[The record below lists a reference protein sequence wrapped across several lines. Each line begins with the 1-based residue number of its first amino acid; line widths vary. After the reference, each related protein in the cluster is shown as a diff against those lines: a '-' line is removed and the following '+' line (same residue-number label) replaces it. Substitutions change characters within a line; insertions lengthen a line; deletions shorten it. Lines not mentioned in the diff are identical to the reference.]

1 MSVDLSQFIPGFL
14 EESDEGLQVMETS
27 LLALAPGD
35 NETINEVFRA
45 AHSIKGGAG
54 TFGFTGVAEFTHEAE
69 TLLDA
74 MRNGSVEVTSA
85 RTQLLLQSV
94 DIIRDLLERAASG
107 DNTLPPEAQSLASA
121 LAQAQTDSPPAD
133 SDSGE
138 EPSAQTKEPSAQN
151 GEPSAQTEEP
161 PATQADDLNT
171 GSAIWQISFKAD
183 PSLLATGNDPLFLF
197 QALSDLGP
205 LQVQALQDTLPAL
218 SELDPEQL
226 YLQWRLEL
234 NAECSE
240 ADIREVFEWVEDDI
254 ELEVSRGGADDL
266 SSATDT
272 TSGWQIRLHPS
283 EDLLHT
289 GNDPLLLFAS
299 LAELGR
305 LDVQANFERL
315 PDLALLDPSA
325 LYLDWSLTL
334 HSGCDEAAI
343 REVFEWVED
352 EVELEI
358 QPLTP
363 AAPEPEEE
371 AIEAVPET
379 AAEPIPAEP
388 SAAPQAAPAPRPAAT
403 AKAKP
408 AARESSIRVDTGK
421 VDSLV
426 DRVGELVI
434 TQAMLLEVSQALEE
448 LEHPALE
455 ELQKGLL
462 QLERNTRE
470 LQEDVMR
477 IRMLPISFVFN
488 RFPRLVHD
496 VSQQLGKQVELHL
509 EGEHT
514 ELDKTVLEKIGDP
527 LVHLVRN
534 GLDHGLESPEE
545 RQAAGKSATGHLWL
559 TAFQQG
565 GSILIEIRDDGRG
578 LNRDRIRSKAIERGL
593 IDAQA
598 QLSDQEVDELIF
610 LPGFSTAEQVS
621 DLSGRGVGMD
631 VVRRNIE
638 SLGGSIELLSNP
650 GVGSCFT
657 IRLPLTLA
665 IMDGQLVRLDQDP
678 YVIPLI
684 SIVETLQAT
693 QAMLVSLA
701 GNRCLLH
708 FRDEYLP
715 LLRLTSAFGLAQE
728 QPLQP
733 GCIVVVVESGGQKA
747 GLVVDELMGQQQTV
761 IKSLEQNYR
770 RVQGLSG
777 ATILGDGSVAL
788 ILDIAGLISRNVDA
802 DTALIARQKNEQQ
815 EAQA

>member
-14 EESDEGLQVMETS
+14 EESHEGLQIMETS
-27 LLALAPGD
+27 LLALTPGD

-54 TFGFTGVAEFTHEAE
+54 TFGFSGVAEFTHEAE

-74 MRNGSVEVTSA
+74 MRNGTVEVTST
-85 RTQLLLQSV
+85 RTDLLLQSV
-94 DIIRDLLERAASG
+94 DVIRDLLERAADG
-107 DNTLPPEAQSLASA
+107 DNSLPPEAEALASA
-121 LAQAQTDSPPAD
+121 LSQAQ
-133 SDSGE
+133 SDSE
-138 EPSAQTKEPSAQN
+138 PAPVAPDEAQEPSVTPTPDAAP
-151 GEPSAQTEEP
+151 QTE
-161 PATQADDLNT
+161 
-171 GSAIWQISFKAD
+171 GWQIDVKAN
-183 PSLLATGNDPLFLF
+183 PGLLTTGNDPIFLF
-197 QALSDLGP
+197 QALADLGP
-205 LQVQALQDTLPAL
+205 LRTEVVSDALP
-218 SELDPEQL
+218 SLDQLEPEQL
-226 YLQWRLEL
+226 YLHWQLQL
-234 NAECSE
+234 DSDCSE
-240 ADIREVFEWVEDDI
+240 DAIREIFEWVEDDV
-254 ELEVSRGGADDL
+254 ELVIQSACDQVCSDQNGAEE
-266 SSATDT
+266 TQ
-272 TSGWQIRLHPS
+272 GWQIQLHPS

-299 LAELGR
+299 LVELGQ
-305 LDVQANFERL
+305 LDAQISTERL
-315 PDLALLDPSA
+315 PELSMLDPSA

-334 HSGCDEAAI
+334 HSDCDESAI

-352 EVELEI
+352 EVELT
-358 QPLTP
+358 LTRLGTP
-363 AAPEPEEE
+363 REEE
-371 AIEAVPET
+371 KEDATEKIPTDIATPQAGTEEPSPAPVVETPKTSTPVT
-379 AAEPIPAEP
+379 AAS
-388 SAAPQAAPAPRPAAT
+388 SAAPAKAPAGT
-403 AKAKP
+403 AKKP
-408 AARESSIRVDTGK
+408 AVRESSIRVDTGK

-434 TQAMLLEVSQALEE
+434 TQAMLLEVSQALADI
-448 LEHPALE
+448 EHPAVE

-509 EGEHT
+509 QGEHT

-534 GLDHGLESPEE
+534 GLDHGLEGPEE
-545 RQAAGKSATGHLWL
+545 RLASGKDRTGHLWL
-559 TAFQQG
+559 TAAQQG
-565 GSILIEIRDDGRG
+565 GSIMIEIRDDGRG
-578 LNRDRIRSKAIERGL
+578 LNRSRIRSKAIERGL
-593 IDAQA
+593 IDAHA
-598 QLSDQEVDELIF
+598 QLSDQDVDELIF

-638 SLGGSIELLSNP
+638 SLGGNIELVSTP
-650 GVGSCFT
+650 GAGSRFT

-665 IMDGQLVRLDQDP
+665 IMDGQLVRLDKDP

-693 QAMLVSLA
+693 SEMLVSMA

-715 LLRLTSAFGLAQE
+715 LIRLTSTFGLQPST

-733 GCIVVVVESGGQKA
+733 GCIVVVVENSGQKA

-770 RVQGLSG
+770 RVPGLSG

-788 ILDIAGLISRNVDA
+788 ILDVAGLINRSLDA

-815 EAQA
+815 EVQA

>member
-94 DIIRDLLERAASG
+94 DIIRDLLEHAAGG
-107 DNTLPPEAQSLASA
+107 DNALPPEAQALASA
-121 LAQAQTDSPPAD
+121 LAQAQTDSSPAD
-133 SDSGE
+133 SDSSE
-138 EPSAQTKEPSAQN
+138 AEAPSAQN

-161 PATQADDLNT
+161 PATQSDDLST

-205 LQVQALQDTLPAL
+205 LKAQVLHDTLPAL

-226 YLQWRLEL
+226 YLQWQLQL
-234 NAECSE
+234 DADCSE
-240 ADIREVFEWVEDDI
+240 ADVREVFEWVEDDI
-254 ELEVSRGGADDL
+254 ELEVSRSGANDL

-272 TSGWQIRLHPS
+272 TQGWQIRLHPS

-299 LAELGR
+299 LADLGR
-305 LDVQANFERL
+305 LDVQADFERL

-334 HSGCDEAAI
+334 YSECDEAAI

-352 EVELEI
+352 EVELKI

-363 AAPEPEEE
+363 AVAEPEED

-379 AAEPIPAEP
+379 AAEPSAAEP
-388 SAAPQAAPAPRPAAT
+388 SPAPQIAPAPRPAAPA

-534 GLDHGLESPEE
+534 GLDHGLEGPEE

-693 QAMLVSLA
+693 QAMLISLA

>member
-14 EESDEGLQVMETS
+14 EESHEGLQVMETS
-27 LLALAPGD
+27 LLALTPGD

-54 TFGFTGVAEFTHEAE
+54 TFGFSGVAEFTHEAE

-74 MRNGSVEVTSA
+74 MRNGTVEVTA
-85 RTQLLLQSV
+85 TRTDLLLQSV
-94 DIIRDLLERAASG
+94 DVIRDLLERAAGG
-107 DNTLPPEAQSLASA
+107 DNSLPAEAETLATALSQAQSDSEPTPVVPDEI
-121 LAQAQTDSPPAD
+121 QATHAVPSTDA
-133 SDSGE
+133 
-138 EPSAQTKEPSAQN
+138 EPKPR
-151 GEPSAQTEEP
+151 G
-161 PATQADDLNT
+161 
-171 GSAIWQISFKAD
+171 WQIAVKAD
-183 PSLLATGNDPLFLF
+183 PSLLATGNDPIFLF
-197 QALSDLGP
+197 QALSDLG
-205 LQVQALQDTLPAL
+205 AL
-218 SELDPEQL
+218 STAALSDALPLLEQLDPEQL
-226 YLQWRLEL
+226 YLHWQLQL
-234 NAECSE
+234 DSDCSE
-240 ADIREVFEWVEDDI
+240 AAIREVFEWVEDDVELVIRPI
-254 ELEVSRGGADDL
+254 EG
-266 SSATDT
+266 SAASAHTTVDT
-272 TSGWQIRLHPS
+272 PDQQDQGWLIQLHPS
-283 EDLLHT
+283 EELLHT

-299 LAELGR
+299 LAELGQLEAR
-305 LDVQANFERL
+305 ISTERL
-315 PDLALLDPSA
+315 PDFSLLDPSV

-334 HSGCDEAAI
+334 YSDCDESAI
-343 REVFEWVED
+343 RDVFEWVED
-352 EVELEI
+352 EVELT
-358 QPLTP
+358 LTP
-363 AAPEPEEE
+363 LGVQEE
-371 AIEAVPET
+371 AEEVEPPVASSLQNSKEEQVPDPVAVIASADKAVT
-379 AAEPIPAEP
+379 AQAP
-388 SAAPQAAPAPRPAAT
+388 SSSAT
-403 AKAKP
+403 APVGAAKKP
-408 AARESSIRVDTGK
+408 AVRESSIRVDTAK

-434 TQAMLLEVSQALEE
+434 TQAMLLEVSQALADI
-448 LEHPALE
+448 EHPAVE

-509 EGEHT
+509 QGEHT

-534 GLDHGLESPEE
+534 GLDHGLEGPEE
-545 RQAAGKSATGHLWL
+545 RLASGKDSTGHLWL
-559 TAFQQG
+559 TASQQG
-565 GSILIEIRDDGRG
+565 GSIMIEIRDDGRG
-578 LNRDRIRSKAIERGL
+578 LNRTRIRSKAIERGL
-593 IDAQA
+593 IDAHA
-598 QLSDQEVDELIF
+598 QLSDQEIDELIF

-638 SLGGSIELLSNP
+638 SLGGNIELVSNP
-650 GVGSCFT
+650 GAGSCFT

-665 IMDGQLVRLDQDP
+665 IMDGQLVRLDKDP

-693 QAMLVSLA
+693 SEMLVSMG

-715 LLRLTSAFGLAQE
+715 LLRLTSTFGLQPST

-733 GCIVVVVESGGQKA
+733 GCIVVVVENSGQKT

-770 RVQGLSG
+770 RVPGLSG

-788 ILDIAGLISRNVDA
+788 ILDVAGLINRSLDA

-815 EAQA
+815 EVQA